1 MQIILGA
8 EYNTYENGLQTPH
21 LETLKTSARRESRCL
36 KFPVKPHVL
45 SDSYDSPNME
55 HFIVHCRARTESYRM
70 ATVPY
75 LQRMLNQYVKDQ
87 QYPTNM

>member
-55 HFIVHCRARTESYRM
+55 HFIVYWARTESYRLT
-70 ATVPY
+70 TVPY
-75 LQRMLNQYVKDQ
+75 VEC
-87 QYPTNM
+87 